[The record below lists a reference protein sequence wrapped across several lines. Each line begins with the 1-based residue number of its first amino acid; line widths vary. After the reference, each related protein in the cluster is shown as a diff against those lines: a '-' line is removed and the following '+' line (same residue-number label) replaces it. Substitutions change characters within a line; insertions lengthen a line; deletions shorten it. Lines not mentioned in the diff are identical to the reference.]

1 MLLAEIRVL
10 HGKVFNNDDIRA
22 GLASH
27 DAAWLGCSCSAAG
40 NLLFPGE
47 NRSMLVAMPGRP
59 DADDP
64 GSEGSRCPDIFRQAA
79 SFARESR
86 MAYATINPYTG
97 ETVATFPDA
106 TDAEV
111 RTALDK
117 AHAAFLRWRQTSFAE
132 RGGILQ
138 NAADILRR
146 DSDAYAR
153 LLTLEMGKLLTEAKA
168 EVELSAR
175 IFEYYVRNA
184 ETLLKPEKLP
194 VLDPAEGD
202 AVLVHEPL
210 GVLLAIEPWNFPYYQ
225 IARILAPQLSAG
237 NTLLLKHASNVPQSA
252 AAFEALMREAGLPEG
267 AFRNLYATRDQ
278 INLIINDPRVHGVA
292 LTGSEAAGAVVASE
306 AGKALKKSTMELGG
320 ADAFVVLA
328 DADMRKTVDWAVFG
342 RHWNG
347 GQVCVSS
354 KRMIVVDEVYDAFLD
369 GYRKGVAKL
378 VAGDPFDPR
387 TTLAPLSSQKAADD
401 IKEQIRKAVGHGAK
415 AEEVGPPV
423 PNRGAFVQ
431 PTLLTE
437 LAESNPARYW
447 EFFGPV
453 SMLFRAR
460 DEDDAVRIAN
470 DSPFGLGGS
479 VFTAD
484 PAHGF
489 EVAQRISTGMVFV
502 NHPTKVEADLPFS
515 GIRRSGYGRELL
527 GLGLKEFVNHKLID
541 VVDIEAP
548 F

>member
-1 MLLAEIRVL
+1 
-10 HGKVFNNDDIRA
+10 
-22 GLASH
+22 
-27 DAAWLGCSCSAAG
+27 
-40 NLLFPGE
+40 
-47 NRSMLVAMPGRP
+47 
-59 DADDP
+59 
-64 GSEGSRCPDIFRQAA
+64 
-79 SFARESR
+79 
-86 MAYATINPYTG
+86 MAYATTNPYTG
-97 ETVATFPDA
+97 ETLANFPDA

-111 RTALDK
+111 EAAVAA
-117 AHAAFLRWRQTSFAE
+117 AHGAFLRWKDTPFAD
-132 RGGILQ
+132 RGKILQ

-146 DSDAYAR
+146 EADGYAK
-153 LLTLEMGKLLTEAKA
+153 LLTLEMGKLFSEAKA
-168 EVELSAR
+168 EVELSAK

-184 ETLLKPEKLP
+184 EALLQPEKLP
-194 VLDPAEGD
+194 VLDPAEGR
-202 AVLVHEPL
+202 ATLVHEPL

-252 AAFEALMREAGLPEG
+252 AAFEKLLKDAGLPSG
-267 AFRNLYATRDQ
+267 AFTNLYATRSQ
-278 INLIINDPRVHGVA
+278 LETIINDPRVVGVA
-292 LTGSEAAGAVVASE
+292 LTGSEGAGSVVASQ

-328 DADMRKTVDWAVFG
+328 DADLEKTVKWAVFG

-354 KRMIVVDEVYDAFLD
+354 KRMIVVDPVYDEFLTR
-369 GYRKGVAKL
+369 YRKGVAGL
-378 VAGDPFDPR
+378 VAGDPFAAT

-401 IKEQIRKAVGHGAK
+401 LKDQIRRAVEHGAK

-431 PTLLTE
+431 PTLLTQVGE
-437 LAESNPARYW
+437 DNPARYW

-460 DEDDAVRIAN
+460 DEADAVRIAN

-479 VFTAD
+479 VFTSDTARG
-484 PAHGF
+484 A
-489 EVAQRISTGMVFV
+489 EVAQKISTGMVFV
-502 NHPTKVEADLPFS
+502 NHPTKVEADLVFG

-527 GLGLKEFVNHKLID
+527 GLGIKEFVNHKLID
-541 VVDIEAP
+541 VVDIDSH

>member
-1 MLLAEIRVL
+1 
-10 HGKVFNNDDIRA
+10 
-22 GLASH
+22 
-27 DAAWLGCSCSAAG
+27 
-40 NLLFPGE
+40 
-47 NRSMLVAMPGRP
+47 
-59 DADDP
+59 
-64 GSEGSRCPDIFRQAA
+64 
-79 SFARESR
+79 
-86 MAYATINPYTG
+86 MAYTTINPYTG
-97 ETVATFPDA
+97 ETVATFPES
-106 TDAEV
+106 TDADV
-111 RTALDK
+111 RSALDK
-117 AHAAFLRWRQTSFAE
+117 AHAAFLAWRKRPFAQ
-132 RGGILQ
+132 RAHILQ
-138 NAADILRR
+138 NAADLLRR
-146 DSDAYAR
+146 NSDAYAK
-153 LLTLEMGKLLTEAKA
+153 LLTMEMGKLISEARA
-168 EVELSAR
+168 EVELSAK

-202 AVLVHEPL
+202 AVLVHDPL

-252 AAFEALMREAGLPEG
+252 AAFEKLMAEAGLPEG
-267 AFRNLYATRDQ
+267 CFKNLYATRDQ
-278 INLIINDPRVHGVA
+278 INMIINDPRVQGVA
-292 LTGSEAAGAVVASE
+292 LTGSEAAGSVVAAE

-320 ADAFVVLA
+320 ADAFIVLA
-328 DADMRKTVDWAVFG
+328 DADMRKTIDWAVFG

-369 GYRKGVAKL
+369 GYRQGVAKL
-378 VAGDPFDPR
+378 IAGDPFDPK

-423 PNRGAFVQ
+423 PKRGAFVQ
-431 PTLLTE
+431 PTILTE
-437 LAESNPARYW
+437 LAEKNPARYW

-453 SMLFRAR
+453 SMLFRAK

-479 VFTAD
+479 VFTSNS
-484 PAHGF
+484 AHGF
-489 EVAQRISTGMVFV
+489 EVAKRISTGMVFV
-502 NHPTKVEADLPFS
+502 NHPTKVEADLPF
-515 GIRRSGYGRELL
+515 GGARRSGYGRELL
-527 GLGLKEFVNHKLID
+527 GLGLKEFVNQKLID
-541 VVDIEAP
+541 VVDIDAH